1 MDTTLNLID
10 NLQIYLLILTGIISI
25 IIILILILFA
35 KANDLKEFFNND
47 TRIKRESIINLNEL
61 LNKAQEDIVE
71 RINTANSNFENI
83 YKRLEQVEAK
93 VNNSLATTTSSTN
106 IEDDESIHV
115 AKIDKMNKI
124 YQHLI
129 NDKFV
134 ITNSLFAVNEM
145 VNILNQLISD
155 DNEEDWEITKKKIEV
170 ILLFVVEKQLL
181 KGILDPATIL
191 QNSGKESESLENQ

>member
-10 NLQIYLLILTGIISI
+10 NLQIYLLILTGIIGI

-35 KANDLKEFFNND
+35 KINDIKEFFNTD
-47 TRIKRESIINLNEL
+47 TKTKQESIVNLNEL

-71 RINTANSNFENI
+71 IINIANSSFENI

-106 IEDDESIHV
+106 IEDDESIRA

-170 ILLFVVEKQLL
+170 ILLFIVEKQLL

-191 QNSGKESESLENQ
+191 QNSGKESESLEN